1 MDSTLL
7 IILAALLPLVVH
19 LAPSRHRPFALMS
32 AIAILVMYG
41 VIRRNP
47 FIHWE
52 LWLGLALGVIALA
65 LAGVGRQSAAKPR
78 ARRAPRRREVDGERP
93 QPTGEIF

>member
-19 LAPSRHRPFALMS
+19 LAPARHRPFALMS
-32 AIAILVMYG
+32 SVAILVMYG

-47 FIHWE
+47 FVHWE
-52 LWLGLALGVIALA
+52 LWLGLVLGVVALL

-78 ARRAPRRREVDGERP
+78 PRRASRRADGEGDRS